1 MRWLTHGETSAR
13 VIGRFK
19 QVIATLDTLINEKR
33 DEDAK
38 GIRDQMLSP
47 TSILM
52 LLLLAEVFSIGCP
65 IRIM

>member
-1 MRWLTHGETSAR
+1 MRWLTHSETSAH
-13 VIGRFK
+13 VISRFK
-19 QVIATLDTLINEKR
+19 QVIGTLDTLTNEKC

-52 LLLLAEVFSIGCP
+52 LL
-65 IRIM
+65 